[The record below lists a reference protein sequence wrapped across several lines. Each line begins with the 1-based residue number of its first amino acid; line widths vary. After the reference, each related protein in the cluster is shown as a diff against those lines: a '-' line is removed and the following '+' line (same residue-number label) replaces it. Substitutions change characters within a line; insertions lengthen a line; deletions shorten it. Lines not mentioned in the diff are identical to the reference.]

1 MRWRKTSRWSVT
13 NFRLCSANGPGH
25 SSRVG
30 RGAKSEGTFL
40 FKNLAKGEKKNKKI
54 LDFCIL
60 LSSSMPCCVKVFER
74 CSPVLFLAFA
84 PRQGALR
91 RLFSTCI
98 IFIALNTREAGR
110 KYLVK
115 LIEFLFSFFSFST
128 PPPLR
133 IYLSMFFNDSAAVH
147 LYPILLPSSERE
159 NTRKPIKMCSTPA
172 TNKLDKNRT
181 LNSFLEIPTHTHK
194 NSHKRLLLDT
204 FFLFSFF
211 LFLDNHLAVS

>member
-1 MRWRKTSRWSVT
+1 
-13 NFRLCSANGPGH
+13 
-25 SSRVG
+25 
-30 RGAKSEGTFL
+30 
-40 FKNLAKGEKKNKKI
+40 
-54 LDFCIL
+54 
-60 LSSSMPCCVKVFER
+60 MPCCVKVFER

-91 RLFSTCI
+91 RLIFFFSTCI

-115 LIEFLFSFFSFST
+115 LIEFLFSFST
-128 PPPLR
+128 PPLR

-172 TNKLDKNRT
+172 TNKLDKKRT

-204 FFLFSFF
+204 FFSFSR
-211 LFLDNHLAVS
+211 